1 MSNGILGSFL
11 ITPTGDTT
19 LNAVAV
25 HRIVD
30 GKVTTMTTVDV
41 PDALATRS
49 KGPRGLPAS
58 PPGNTSRLETVAETQ
73 VPDSFASRSRVETA
87 R

>member
-41 PDALATRS
+41 PDALATR
-49 KGPRGLPAS
+49 
-58 PPGNTSRLETVAETQ
+58 
-73 VPDSFASRSRVETA
+73 
-87 R
+87 